1 MAFWYDENV
10 KSNEVISTR
19 IRLARNLKG
28 YRFRDKLTNDEAKEI
43 LQKVE
48 NALSEMNYDFT
59 KYDMLTI
66 SQNEK
71 NRLVEKRYI
80 SPDFLKGDIP
90 RCVYISEDSHISI
103 MVNEEDHVRIQCIFA
118 GNQTEKCYSLISKI
132 DTYLCE
138 RLDFAIHEKY
148 GYLTS
153 CLTNVGTGMRLS
165 YMVHL
170 ASIVA
175 TKSSQSIFDNLTKL
189 GVSVRGVYGEGT
201 KGEGNVFQ
209 ISNSQTLGK
218 SEDEIIKNMSEI
230 LKSLMKKED
239 EIKEVLKEKN
249 ELLLKDKVMRSYA
262 ILKNCIM
269 ISGDEMSKR
278 ISDLRYAKSLGF
290 IDDISDYKL
299 TKIMIEASKA
309 HLILDNEDNP
319 EIRDVKRAE
328 MIKSIL

>member
-28 YRFRDKLTNDEAKEI
+28 YKFRDKLTNDEAKEI

-48 NALSEMNYDFT
+48 NALGEMNYDFT

-80 SPDFLKGDIP
+80 SPDFLKGDMP

-118 GNQTEKCYSLISKI
+118 GNQTEKCYILISKI

-262 ILKNCIM
+262 ILKNCVM